1 MGKRQYSRNRQ
12 EEIASF
18 ISDFRREHGVSPSM
32 QEIADGVGIGKTTV
46 FVHMKNME
54 KDGLIVKQSV
64 NRGITTKAPL
74 IEVPEG
80 DVIPIVGRI
89 ACGSPI
95 LAQEDIEDYVR
106 LPERIFGRG
115 SFFLLR
121 AKGDSMVD
129 AGIDSG
135 DLVLIRQQSTAEPGQ
150 IIVALVNDDEEATLK
165 RYFPE
170 PEKRRIRLH
179 PENES
184 MEDIVVEH
192 CTIQGVAVHIL
203 KKIPY

>member
-1 MGKRQYSRNRQ
+1 MQEYKHCSNRQ
-12 EEIASF
+12 DQIEAF
-18 ISDFRREHGVSPSM
+18 ISDYRRRNGISPTM
-32 QEIADGVGIGKTTV
+32 QEIADYCDINKSTVRKHLKKMEREGRITSQGGK
-46 FVHMKNME
+46 
-54 KDGLIVKQSV
+54 
-64 NRGITTKAPL
+64 RGYLTKTPL
-74 IEVPEG
+74 IEVPDG

-95 LAQEDIEDYVR
+95 LAQEDIEDYVK

-115 SFFLLR
+115 PFFLLR
-121 AKGDSMVD
+121 AKGDSMID

-165 RYFPE
+165 RYYPE
-170 PEKRRIRLH
+170 PEKSRIRLH

-184 MEDIVVEH
+184 MEDIFVEH